1 MHKTGLF
8 YFPSQLLVYP
18 NMITITVTI
27 VLVIGQEV
35 PKSLI
40 VWLVVIG
47 SSLVV
52 VVRPTVRVMTLVSIV
67 WLVPVIPMVIIIVST
82 PIIIAV
88 SVSVI
93 VAFTCNSKHTMTQKL
108 NHYKNAIR
116 TLVFAV
122 ISVIGRPS
130 LPGRGCWIVGAI
142 SRISFAHGPPK
153 SSLIKI
159 LALLRLTVSSAHLE
173 LGEANVRNIID
184 NGMDYAKERFTV
196 HHFLNALRYMYTAK
210 INTLLLLLKK

>member
-40 VWLVVIG
+40 VWLVVIR

-52 VVRPTVRVMTLVSIV
+52 VVRPTVRVMTLVSII
-67 WLVPVIPMVIIIVST
+67 WLVPVVPMVIIIVST
-82 PIIIAV
+82 PILIAV

-108 NHYKNAIR
+108 DRWNYMR
-116 TLVFAV
+116 TFVFTI

-130 LPGRGCWIVGAI
+130 LPGRGCWIVGAF

-173 LGEANVRNIID
+173 LGEANVRNIVD
-184 NGMDYAKERFTV
+184 NWST
-196 HHFLNALRYMYTAK
+196 ALIFISRT
-210 INTLLLLLKK
+210 